1 MKRIPARALRFTLPR
16 GAVITMEE
24 VMSNPDFEK
33 MFGAHKASTEMLSGI
48 MRTSFEGMQRLAE
61 LNMTMAQGAFSSA
74 VTSANKLASSKDVKD
89 MSSLNQQMPK
99 PEAMMEYWRDVYN
112 IVSGMQKD
120 VTTLMQ
126 ANYTQLSETMAA
138 AMDQQKSPGMG
149 GGDVFANAIR
159 NMMEQSNKAFE
170 NMTAAAGKMAD
181 MTGGNIKARGSTAAP
196 KSANVSSFTK
206 KK

>member
-1 MKRIPARALRFTLPR
+1 
-16 GAVITMEE
+16 
-24 VMSNPDFEK
+24 MSNPDFEK

-61 LNMTMAQGAFSSA
+61 LNMTMAQEAFSSA
-74 VTSANKLASSKDVKD
+74 VTSANKLASSKDAKD

-126 ANYTQLSETMAA
+126 ANYSQLSETMAA
-138 AMDQQKSPGMG
+138 AMDQKKMPGMG
-149 GGDVFANAIR
+149 GGEVFASAMK
-159 NMMEQSNKAFE
+159 NMLEQSNKAFE
-170 NMTAAAGKMAD
+170 NMTAAAGKMAH
-181 MTGGNIKARGSTAAP
+181 MTGAPVKAAGSSPAP